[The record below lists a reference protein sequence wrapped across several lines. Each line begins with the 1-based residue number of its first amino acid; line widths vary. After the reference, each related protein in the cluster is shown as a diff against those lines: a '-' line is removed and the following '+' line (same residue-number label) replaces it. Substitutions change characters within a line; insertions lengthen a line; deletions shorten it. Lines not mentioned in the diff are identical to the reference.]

1 MLGRF
6 LGVLSGLTLIL
17 IVLHWRGLPV
27 LILLKAIP
35 LFPSRGCRD
44 PTHHS
49 GFVQGLTLYPP
60 LLT

>member
-27 LILLKAIP
+27 LLLLKAIP
-35 LFPSRGCRD
+35 LFLLVGAGILLI
-44 PTHHS
+44 TA
-49 GFVQGLTLYPP
+49 GLSKD
-60 LLT
+60 